1 MLRNIIGRGPT
12 GLLATLATLLIAAS
26 GAQAAETIKIGSFL
40 AVTGGASFLGDPEK
54 KTLEMYI
61 AKVNASG
68 GVGGRQLELV
78 LYDSGTDAKK
88 AAGFVKRLIND
99 DKVDIILG
107 GSTTGETMAVVPL
120 VEKAGIPF
128 ISFAGAGVIV
138 NPLKKW
144 VFKTPHTDRLAV
156 QKIYEDI
163 AAQGLKKVALFA
175 GSGGFDKS
183 CRKNATELAGSYGV
197 EIVAD
202 ETHGKGDTDM
212 TPQLTKIKNTAGV
225 QALLYCG
232 FGADAVV
239 ATKNYK
245 QLGLTLPHY
254 QSHGSASMRFVK
266 GTAGASEGMRLPAAA
281 LLVASQLPDSHPQK
295 KLALTFEAAYEA
307 KYKEPISTF
316 GGHAYD
322 GLMIAIGAIERAG
335 STDKAKVLAE
345 IEKTKNYIGVDGIY
359 NLSSTDH
366 LGLDTKSFVM
376 VEIQNGNWKL
386 LK

>member
-1 MLRNIIGRGPT
+1 MIRYLLGKCT
-12 GLLATLATLLIAAS
+12 AGLASALVVILAAGGAS
-26 GAQAAETIKIGSFL
+26 AAETIKIGSFL

-54 KTLEMYI
+54 KTLEMYV
-61 AKVNASG
+61 AAVNANG
-68 GVGGRQLELV
+68 GVGGRQIELI

-107 GSTTGETMAVVPL
+107 GSTTGETMAVIPL
-120 VEKAGIPF
+120 VEKAGVPF
-128 ISFAGAGVIV
+128 ISFGGAGVIV
-138 NPLKKW
+138 NPVKKW

-163 AAQGLKKVALFA
+163 KAQGLSKVALFA

-183 CRKNATELAGSYGV
+183 CRKNASELAGDYGM

-239 ATKNYK
+239 ATRNYK

-266 GTAGASEGMRLPAAA
+266 GTEGASEGMRLPAAA
-281 LLVASQLPDSHPQK
+281 LLVAKQLPDSHPQK
-295 KLALTFEAAYEA
+295 KLGLEFEAAYKG
-307 KYKEPISTF
+307 KYNEPISTF

-335 STDKAKVLAE
+335 GTDKEKVRAE
-345 IEKTKNYIGVDGIY
+345 IEKTSNYIGVDGIY
-359 NLSSTDH
+359 NLSATDH
-366 LGLDTKSFVM
+366 LGLDTNSFVM
-376 VEIQNGNWKL
+376 VEIQNGGWKL
-386 LK
+386 LD

>member
-1 MLRNIIGRGPT
+1 MFRNLFGKCALGFVSA
-12 GLLATLATLLIAAS
+12 LAVILAGGGAS
-26 GAQAAETIKIGSFL
+26 AAESIKIGSFL

-54 KTLEMYI
+54 KTLEMYVEQI
-61 AKVNASG
+61 NANG
-68 GVGGRQLELV
+68 GVGGRQLELI

-99 DKVDIILG
+99 DNVDIILG

-138 NPLKKW
+138 DPVKKW
-144 VFKTPHTDRLAV
+144 VFKTPHTDRVAV
-156 QKIYEDI
+156 QKMYEDI
-163 AAQGLKKVALFA
+163 KARGLSKVALFA

-183 CRKNATELAGSYGV
+183 CRKNANELAGQYGM

-212 TPQLTKIKNTAGV
+212 TAQLAKIKNAAGV
-225 QALLYCG
+225 QALVYCG

-239 ATKNYK
+239 EAKNYK
-245 QLGLTLPHY
+245 QIGLNLPHY

-266 GTAGASEGMRLPAAA
+266 GTEGASEGMRLPAAA

-295 KLALTFEAAYEA
+295 KLALEFEAAYKA
-307 KYKEPISTF
+307 RYNEPISTF

-322 GLMIAIGAIERAG
+322 GLMIAVGAIERAG
-335 STDKAKVLAE
+335 GTDKKKVLAE
-345 IEKTKNYIGVDGIY
+345 IEKTSNYIGVDGIY
-359 NLSSTDH
+359 NLSATDH
-366 LGLDTKSFVM
+366 LGLDTNSFVM
-376 VEIQNGNWKL
+376 VEIQNGGWKL
-386 LK
+386 LD